1 MEYMSKGSLY
11 TLLDLGG
18 LKPKGHRPHNKVVA
32 WAWAGPEATRFRIA
46 QEIAAG
52 IDHLH
57 RKEFMHR
64 DVKTENVLLDDGLHA
79 KVSDFGVAKRNG
91 NPSLPG
97 PPQHSFDSHTRGCGT
112 MRYMA
117 PEVLLSAGEY
127 SFPCDVY
134 SFGMLLWEL
143 THDRVV
149 FEHLKNRPLKNYV
162 TSQSHV
168 MDGKRPLLELEPSL
182 AAIGPLITACWR
194 GDPADRPTME
204 YLAKETCR
212 LFELWKN
219 EDRELEHKTS
229 GSSQASCSTNQP
241 RT

>member
-1 MEYMSKGSLY
+1 MPLTAPPHLAHSHLRVVRGS
-11 TLLDLGG
+11 
-18 LKPKGHRPHNKVVA
+18 
-32 WAWAGPEATRFRIA
+32 
-46 QEIAAG
+46 
-52 IDHLH
+52 
-57 RKEFMHR
+57 
-64 DVKTENVLLDDGLHA
+64 VLLDDGLHA
-79 KVSDFGVAKRNG
+79 KVSDFGITKRNG
-91 NPSLPG
+91 KTSSSLG
-97 PPQHSFDSHTRGCGT
+97 ARLGAALGAHTTAVGT
-112 MRYMA
+112 ARYMA
-117 PEVLLSAGEY
+117 PEVLLSAEY

-149 FEHLKNRPLKNYV
+149 FEKLKNRPLKNYV
-162 TSQSHV
+162 TSHV
-168 MDGKRPLLELEPSL
+168 MAGERPRLELEPSL
-182 AAIGPLITACWR
+182 AAIGPLITACWG
-194 GDPADRPTME
+194 GDPAGRPTME

>member
-1 MEYMSKGSLY
+1 VSPHGAGLAQSPTPTLNLALSLSLNLALTLTLTRGRFDSSARYGS
-11 TLLDLGG
+11 
-18 LKPKGHRPHNKVVA
+18 
-32 WAWAGPEATRFRIA
+32 
-46 QEIAAG
+46 
-52 IDHLH
+52 
-57 RKEFMHR
+57 
-64 DVKTENVLLDDGLHA
+64 VLLDDGLHA

-149 FEHLKNRPLKNYV
+149 FGHLKNRPLKNYV
-162 TSQSHV
+162 TSLV
-168 MDGKRPLLELEPSL
+168 MDGERPRLELEPSL